1 MYDVDALQ
9 KRMREAG
16 APQIEPLPPP
26 FPEGQPD
33 GADGNAAANHDTAME
48 ALIAAGAVKRPFKL
62 FIADVRKIQKWEFA
76 AFEGPA
82 VHHLIGMKQSDL
94 SKESTKVAWLQKHS
108 LEYFLDAARRALR
121 KYGIDHLLG
130 TEAEAI

>member
-16 APQIEPLPPP
+16 TPQIVPLPPP

-33 GADGNAAANHDTAME
+33 GADGNEAANHDQAMA

-62 FIADVRKIQKWEFA
+62 FIAAVRKFRN
-76 AFEGPA
+76 GNSR
-82 VHHLIGMKQSDL
+82 L
-94 SKESTKVAWLQKHS
+94 
-108 LEYFLDAARRALR
+108 LR
-121 KYGIDHLLG
+121 GRQFTI
-130 TEAEAI
+130 